1 MTETASHIA
10 LRKLCRVP
18 EGVPPESVLPPFR
31 ILPWVEISSDQRGCL
46 SIQTSYLPENPLVT
60 NDLVSL
66 ESDETF
72 RWVGRIDHVVNSGG
86 VKLIPEQIESKI
98 SPLIPTPFFLTGMP
112 DETLGEKLVLLV
124 EGQRDDSLLEKIR
137 ESAEVDRYEIPR
149 EIHFLENF
157 AHTPTGKINRPQT
170 LRTLQKESEK

>member
-1 MTETASHIA
+1 M
-10 LRKLCRVP
+10 
-18 EGVPPESVLPPFR
+18 PPFQV
-31 ILPWVEISSDQRGCL
+31 LPWVEISTDQRGCL
-46 SIQTSYLPENPLVT
+46 CIHTSYLPENPVVT
-60 NDLVSL
+60 NDLVTL

-86 VKLIPEQIESKI
+86 VKLIPEKIESKL
-98 SPLIPTPFFLTGMP
+98 SPLIPAPFFLTGMP

-124 EGQRDDSLLEKIR
+124 EGPRDDSLLKRIR

-170 LRTLQKESEK
+170 LKTLQKES